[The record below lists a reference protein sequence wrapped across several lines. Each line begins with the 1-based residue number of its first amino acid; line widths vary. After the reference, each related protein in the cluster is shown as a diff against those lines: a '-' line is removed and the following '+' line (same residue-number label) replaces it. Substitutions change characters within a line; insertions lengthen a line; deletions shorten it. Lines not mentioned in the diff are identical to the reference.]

1 MKLFCYQ
8 GRNIV
13 GRRLIK
19 LFHRPPQFLL
29 SNKEMRGG
37 QPNEDESLDRSGHYR
52 SYLSFVISGK
62 DAAVFTLR
70 GGSSPGIVREYCG
83 FLGD

>member
-1 MKLFCYQ
+1 MSDSHD
-8 GRNIV
+8 V
-13 GRRLIK
+13 
-19 LFHRPPQFLL
+19 
-29 SNKEMRGG
+29 
-37 QPNEDESLDRSGHYR
+37 SGHYR